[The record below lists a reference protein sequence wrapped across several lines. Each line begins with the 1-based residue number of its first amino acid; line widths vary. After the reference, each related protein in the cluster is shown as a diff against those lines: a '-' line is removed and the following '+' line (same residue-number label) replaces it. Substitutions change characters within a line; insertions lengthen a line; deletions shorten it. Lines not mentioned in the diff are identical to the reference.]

1 MTTIIY
7 GGRACGKTTA
17 LVKEAAATG
26 AYIVCLTLQQVGNIL
41 RCARNLNL
49 HILYPI
55 TADEFISGNFNTHM
69 KTPFLI
75 DNVEDIIMRLA
86 RGCNVNTM
94 TTCLPVEKISI
105 DHLKEG

>member
-1 MTTIIY
+1 MTTIIA
-7 GGRACGKTTA
+7 GGRRCGKTTA
-17 LVKEAAATG
+17 LVKEAAVIG
-26 AYIVCLTLQQVGNIL
+26 AYIVCPTLQQVGNVL

-49 HILYPI
+49 DILHPL
-55 TADEFISGNFNTHM
+55 TVDEFISGNFNNHTNI
-69 KTPFLI
+69 PFLI

-86 RGCNVNTM
+86 RGCAVNTM